1 MNSGCPCYGGVGL
14 GILLFMTT
22 IEKTRSRALIFWGVT
37 ALVLL
42 AGYVDLARGGET
54 LAPILL
60 VVGYVVLIPLAILK
74 G

>member
-1 MNSGCPCYGGVGL
+1 M
-14 GILLFMTT
+14 MT

>member
-1 MNSGCPCYGGVGL
+1 
-14 GILLFMTT
+14 MTT
-22 IEKTRSRALIFWGVT
+22 IEKSRSRALMFWGAAT
-37 ALVLL
+37 LVLL